1 MQPSPPPIAGTFH
14 LAKLKLRALKN
25 NSPHPPSPSLAS
37 AVLLS
42 ASGNLTTAD
51 TSRKWDHTALPFG
64 GGLTSL
70 RTASSRFLHGVACV
84 RMPLLLRRSDMSL

>member
-51 TSRKWDHTALPFG
+51 TSRQWDHTAFAFWWRAYF
-64 GGLTSL
+64 TS
-70 RTASSRFLHGVACV
+70 HGVLEVPPWCGVCPNAT
-84 RMPLLLRRSDMSL
+84 PFEAE